1 MIIIPSLFCFYLFTV
16 SEGHIQSL
24 ATCTWNP
31 GIVSEGHLGIF
42 STRTFTDC
50 PACAV
55 SRHFGLSV
63 YSFIALHLLFFL
75 IVYLQ
80 KWLQDGKTK
89 SCSILWKCKCHDHH

>member
-1 MIIIPSLFCFYLFTV
+1 MIIIPSLFCFYLFAV

-50 PACAV
+50 PAYAV
-55 SRHFGLSV
+55 SRHFGQSV

-75 IVYLQ
+75 NSLLTKVAAGWKNKKLQ
-80 KWLQDGKTK
+80 HFMEMQV
-89 SCSILWKCKCHDHH
+89 S